1 MSNNDIKLD
10 ENYQNLIQWFP
21 GHMAKAMRDIKEN
34 ANLCDVFIVVLDA
47 RCPISSYNEDF
58 DAISP
63 QKPRLFIV
71 TKSDLMDKSKKD
83 QINQRFQG
91 ENILW
96 LDLRK
101 ASSKKI
107 ILNKLKQIMQ
117 AKINRDKAK
126 GLLISRI
133 KSFVVG
139 VPNCGKSTLI
149 NLVSEKAKLKVA
161 NYPGV
166 TREKKWVVNGE
177 FLFMDTPG
185 ILLPKFDDQE
195 IAVKLLTIGSIKL
208 ENFPTEFSA
217 IAMWKLL
224 SKYYP
229 EKLTKLGFEP
239 SFSDQEIYGFFHDYA
254 EHFKF
259 FKEKGKVD
267 LDKAQKHFINYCRNL
282 NDVTYD

>member
-1 MSNNDIKLD
+1 MEEFKEQST
-10 ENYQNLIQWFP
+10 EYQNLIQWFP
-21 GHMAKAMRDIKEN
+21 GHMAKAMKEIKEN
-34 ANLCDVFIVVLDA
+34 ANLCDLFIIVLDA

-83 QINQRFQG
+83 LINGRFKG

-96 LDLRK
+96 LDLRQK
-101 ASSKKI
+101 SSKKI
-107 ILNKLKQIMQ
+107 ILQKIKQIMK
-117 AKINRDKAK
+117 AKIERDKAK
-126 GLLISRI
+126 GMLISRL

-166 TREKKWVVNGE
+166 TREKKWVVNNE
-177 FLFMDTPG
+177 FLFLDTPG
-185 ILLPKFDDQE
+185 ILLPKFENQE
-195 IAVKLLTIGSIKL
+195 TAIKLLTIGSVKL
-208 ENFPTEFSA
+208 ENFPTEFVA
-217 IAMWKLL
+217 IQMWKLI

-229 EKLTKLGFEP
+229 ERLVNLGLQV
-239 SFSDQEIYGFFHDYA
+239 SNDDKEIYGLFFEYA
-254 EHFKF
+254 EKFKF
-259 FKEKGKVD
+259 YKDKGRVD
-267 LDKAQKHFINYCRNL
+267 LDKAHQHFINFCRNL
-282 NDVTYD
+282 KDVTYD